1 MLSVL
6 FSRYHKALTI
16 IVILTKKTWM
26 KAVCHSNNVVQPS
39 SQKNHLCPGFRAAA
53 KIAIFRVLRKI
64 VSVTIF
70 CVARDFSLFF
80 IMLIITRPKR
90 VADLTKKYT
99 PSRVLERIN
108 NSRVAQPELTSLE
121 ERIYIQ
127 WYGHLSSIN
136 GSVWSNLRP
145 SSGTVM
151 NK

>member
-16 IVILTKKTWM
+16 TVILTKKTWM

-39 SQKNHLCPGFRAAA
+39 SQKNHLCPDAAA

-108 NSRVAQPELTSLE
+108 NSRVAQPELTFLE

-127 WYGHLSSIN
+127 WYGH
-136 GSVWSNLRP
+136 SVCLE
-145 SSGTVM
+145 
-151 NK
+151 

>member
-1 MLSVL
+1 ML

-39 SQKNHLCPGFRAAA
+39 SQKNHLCPDAAA
-53 KIAIFRVLRKI
+53 KITIFRVLRKI

-121 ERIYIQ
+121 ERIYI
-127 WYGHLSSIN
+127 YN
-136 GSVWSNLRP
+136 GMA
-145 SSGTVM
+145 TCHQ
-151 NK
+151 

>member
-39 SQKNHLCPGFRAAA
+39 SQKNHLCPDAAA

-64 VSVTIF
+64 VSVTSF

-127 WYGHLSSIN
+127 RYGHLSSIN

-145 SSGTVM
+145 SSGTFM